1 MAGVGDRAVASLL
14 SALAEAP
21 DLAAAASKL
30 LTQIAERT
38 GAVRACMLR
47 LDAAQESLQGVAA
60 LGLDT
65 SLPATGI
72 PIGDASNPLVIS
84 TLALAPIVGKGALGP
99 RALASLHSWMTLPMS
114 YPQPHHALD
123 ALSARRAAEL
133 VAALPVKMLDPI
145 ERRPGAAPAGVI
157 VVEGPIGDTAFA
169 EALEI
174 VNLASPIIARIESLE
189 HARERSDG
197 LAKQRERLKL
207 MVDSLP
213 DPVIITNASNE
224 IIANNHRAAR
234 LLRNRDDDSP
244 GRRRALELNN
254 LLFTSF
260 LSKAAISG
268 TTQSGPRELNLVDP
282 DEGHDLLFEVL
293 AHPLGGGVG
302 PDNAV
307 LCVLRD
313 VTDLR
318 RAANEL
324 ERQVQRVRQ
333 AEVTVRGERDRL
345 NLVLE
350 NVADPILVTDQRSNI
365 ILMNDQAEQLFQ
377 IGDADRRSRREIAAV
392 RGNDTKFTSF
402 ISEFA
407 LLDDDS
413 RRERMSLSHPRAGH
427 ELPVEVVSGKVKNE
441 RGEPIAIVSVVHD
454 LTKQVENE
462 RLYEALKRLNSE
474 LEQRIREATA
484 DLAEQN
490 ARLQW
495 QSQEVERANKLKSE
509 FLASM
514 SHELRTP
521 INALIG
527 YSALLLDG
535 VLGDVNPKQRDALG
549 RGRAAAEHLLALIN
563 DILDLAKIEAGK
575 MPLHLEDVSLR
586 EVTLEVTQQIE
597 PMVRKKQLDFG
608 IDVAPD
614 CPVIYTDRTKIK
626 QVLLNLLSNAVK
638 FTNHGRVSVEAQ
650 CASGGVRID
659 VVDTGI
665 GIRASDLQAIWE
677 DFRQVDQSR
686 TREFGGTGLG
696 LSITRKLLERLGGSV
711 TVQSR
716 YGEGSTFSV
725 YLPLRVPAG
734 GAGELTPA
742 GTVSVL

>member
-1 MAGVGDRAVASLL
+1 MAVVGDRALASLL

-21 DLAAAASKL
+21 DFSAAASFL
-30 LTQIAERT
+30 LTQIAEIT
-38 GAVRACMLR
+38 GAARSFMVRFDASQEALHAVATLGFDAGLPSLSVPVNDLASPLMASALA
-47 LDAAQESLQGVAA
+47 LVPIHGDAA
-60 LGLDT
+60 
-65 SLPATGI
+65 P
-72 PIGDASNPLVIS
+72 
-84 TLALAPIVGKGALGP
+84 LGP
-99 RALASLHSWMTLPMS
+99 RALASLRNWHTLPMG
-114 YPQPHHALD
+114 QPRMRGALEIM
-123 ALSARRAAEL
+123 SAQRASEL
-133 VAALPVKMLDPI
+133 LASSGVRLLPPL
-145 ERRPGAAPAGVI
+145 ERRLGSAPAGLI
-157 VVEGPIGDTAFA
+157 VVEGPVSDAAIS
-169 EALEI
+169 EALD
-174 VNLASPIIARIESLE
+174 VVALASPLIARLAALEHLRDRAESL
-189 HARERSDG
+189 AQ
-197 LAKQRERLKL
+197 QRERLTL

-213 DPVIITNASNE
+213 DPVVITNAVND
-224 IIANNHRAAR
+224 IVAQNHRAGR
-234 LLRNRDDDSP
+234 LLRSRDDDSP

-260 LSKAAISG
+260 LSKAAMSG
-268 TTQSGPRELNLVDP
+268 GAAAGPRELNLVDP

-293 AHPLGGGVG
+293 THPLGERVG
-302 PDNAV
+302 PEDAV
-307 LCVLRD
+307 LSVLRD

-324 ERQVQRVRQ
+324 ERQVQRVRH
-333 AEVTVRGERDRL
+333 AEMTVRGERDRL

-377 IGDADRRSRREIAAV
+377 MSEPEGRTRREIAAV

-407 LLDDDS
+407 LNDDDS
-413 RRERMSLSHPRAGH
+413 RRERMSLAHPRSTT

-441 RGEPIAIVSVVHD
+441 RGEPIAIVSVLHD
-454 LTKQVENE
+454 LTKTVENE

-535 VLGDVNPKQRDALG
+535 VLGDVNPKQRDALS

-575 MPLHLEDVSLR
+575 MPLHLEDVLLR
-586 EVTLEVTQQIE
+586 DVTLEVTQQIE

-626 QVLLNLLSNAVK
+626 QILLNLLSNAVK

-650 CASGGVRID
+650 CAPGGVRID

-665 GIRASDLQAIWE
+665 GIRPVDLQAIWE

-725 YLPLRVPAG
+725 YLPLRVPAS
-734 GAGELTPA
+734 AAEFTPTT
-742 GTVSVL
+742 GVPVG

>member
-1 MAGVGDRAVASLL
+1 MAGGGDREVAGLL

-21 DLAAAASKL
+21 DFAAASAFF
-30 LTQIAERT
+30 LTQLAEMT
-38 GAVRACMLR
+38 GSARAAFFR
-47 LDAAQESLQGVAA
+47 LDSSQDA
-60 LGLDT
+60 LTLVSEIGLD
-65 SLPATGI
+65 A
-72 PIGDASNPLVIS
+72 
-84 TLALAPIVGKGALGP
+84 GP
-99 RALASLHSWMTLPMS
+99 SSVSLPMS
-114 YPQPHHALD
+114 DLSSPLVVSTLSLSPIRSDAAFPHRSLAAFKSWIAIPLARPRTRGARDLLPTQRATELLGSAGVDVLPRYDTRLGLAPSAVALLELPAPDTALD
-123 ALSARRAAEL
+123 DSLSFAR
-133 VAALPVKMLDPI
+133 
-145 ERRPGAAPAGVI
+145 
-157 VVEGPIGDTAFA
+157 
-169 EALEI
+169 
-174 VNLASPIIARIESLE
+174 LASPLLARMTAL
-189 HARERSDG
+189 HDARDTGDR
-197 LAKQRERLKL
+197 LAQQRDRLTL

-213 DPVIITNASNE
+213 DPIVITNA
-224 IIANNHRAAR
+224 ANDIVVQNRRAEH
-234 LLRNRDDDSP
+234 LLHVRDDDSP
-244 GRRRALELNN
+244 GRRRAIELNN

-260 LSKAAISG
+260 LSKAAMTG
-268 TTQSGPRELNLVDP
+268 GQQSGQRELNLVDP

-293 AHPLGGGVG
+293 THPLGERVG
-302 PDNAV
+302 PEDSV
-307 LCVLRD
+307 LSVLRD

-318 RAANEL
+318 RAASEL
-324 ERQVQRVRQ
+324 ERQVQRVRH

-350 NVADPILVTDQRSNI
+350 NVADPILVTDERSNI

-377 IGDADRRSRREIAAV
+377 IGESEARTRREVAAV

-407 LLDDDS
+407 LLDDDA
-413 RRERMSLSHPRAGH
+413 RRERMSLLHPRSGV
-427 ELPVEVVSGKVKNE
+427 ELPVEVVSGKVKND
-441 RGEPIAIVSVVHD
+441 RGEPIAIISVLHD

-535 VLGDVNPKQRDALG
+535 VLGEMNPKQRDALS
-549 RGRAAAEHLLALIN
+549 RGRAAAEHLLNLIN

-597 PMVRKKQLDFG
+597 PMVRKKQLEFSME
-608 IDVAPD
+608 IARD
-614 CPVIYTDRTKIK
+614 CPTIYSDRTKIK
-626 QVLLNLLSNAVK
+626 QILLNLLSNAVK
-638 FTNHGRVSVEAQ
+638 FTNQGGISIVAT
-650 CASGGVRID
+650 CLPTGVRID

-665 GIRASDLQAIWE
+665 GIRPNDLQAIWE

-711 TVQSR
+711 TVQSH
-716 YGEGSTFSV
+716 YGSGSTFSV
-725 YLPLRVPAG
+725 YLPTRVPDGNLNELSSAG
-734 GAGELTPA
+734 FPL
-742 GTVSVL
+742 